1 MLIQPP
7 NGGNCMLWTLGHLTE
22 SLIPILRF
30 LDGKKPEGLTDLSRF
45 ERGSEPILGPEAGL
59 MTASELM
66 TAYEVL
72 HQAVLEKLEPMTD
85 ADFDEEVPGFGRPAR
100 RGWMLFFHGVPPRLP
115 HRAVGITAQPGRA
128 YRKDYLACFYQLNKL
143 IQLVRLRQAPLHPRL
158 PSHSGAPEGSKPAA
172 AGQWGH

>member
-1 MLIQPP
+1 MITAKEYQSMLEGNLELIKEQIKDVSDSEMLIQPP

-30 LDGKKPEGLTDLSRF
+30 LDGKKTEGLTDLSRF

-72 HQAVLEKLEPMTD
+72 HQEVLEKLEPMTD

-100 RGWMLFFHGVPPRLP
+100 RGWMLFFMEFH
-115 HRAVGITAQPGRA
+115 HA
-128 YRKDYLACFYQLNKL
+128 YHIGQLELLRNLA
-143 IQLVRLRQAPLHPRL
+143 
-158 PSHSGAPEGSKPAA
+158 
-172 AGQWGH
+172 GHTEKII

>member
-1 MLIQPP
+1 MITAKEYQSMLEGNLELIKEQIKDVSDSEMLVQPP

-72 HQAVLEKLEPMTD
+72 HKAVLEKLEPMTD

-100 RGWMLFFHGVPPRLP
+100 RGWMLFFMEFH
-115 HRAVGITAQPGRA
+115 HA
-128 YRKDYLACFYQLNKL
+128 YHIGQLELLRNLA
-143 IQLVRLRQAPLHPRL
+143 
-158 PSHSGAPEGSKPAA
+158 
-172 AGQWGH
+172 GHTEKII

>member
-1 MLIQPP
+1 MITAKEYQSMLEDNLELIKEQIKGVSDSEMLIQPP

-30 LDGKKPEGLTDLSRF
+30 LDGEKPEGLADLSRF

-72 HQAVLEKLEPMTD
+72 HQEVLEKLEPMTD

-100 RGWMLFFHGVPPRLP
+100 RGWMLFFMEFH
-115 HRAVGITAQPGRA
+115 HA
-128 YRKDYLACFYQLNKL
+128 YHIGQLELLRNLA
-143 IQLVRLRQAPLHPRL
+143 
-158 PSHSGAPEGSKPAA
+158 
-172 AGQWGH
+172 GHTEKII

>member
-1 MLIQPP
+1 MITAKEYQSMLEGNLELIKEQIKDVSDSEMLIQPP

-72 HQAVLEKLEPMTD
+72 HKAVLEKLEPMTD

-100 RGWMLFFHGVPPRLP
+100 RGWMLFFMEFH
-115 HRAVGITAQPGRA
+115 HA
-128 YRKDYLACFYQLNKL
+128 YHIGQLELLRNLA
-143 IQLVRLRQAPLHPRL
+143 
-158 PSHSGAPEGSKPAA
+158 
-172 AGQWGH
+172 GHTEKVI

>member
-1 MLIQPP
+1 MITAKEYKSMLEGNLELIKEQIKDVSDSEMLIQPP

-100 RGWMLFFHGVPPRLP
+100 RGWMLFFMEFH
-115 HRAVGITAQPGRA
+115 HA
-128 YRKDYLACFYQLNKL
+128 YHIGQLELLRNLA
-143 IQLVRLRQAPLHPRL
+143 
-158 PSHSGAPEGSKPAA
+158 
-172 AGQWGH
+172 GHTEKVI

>member
-1 MLIQPP
+1 MITAKEYKSMLEGNLELIKEQIKDVSDSEMLIQPP

-100 RGWMLFFHGVPPRLP
+100 RGWMLFFMEFH
-115 HRAVGITAQPGRA
+115 HA
-128 YRKDYLACFYQLNKL
+128 YHIGQLELLRNLA
-143 IQLVRLRQAPLHPRL
+143 
-158 PSHSGAPEGSKPAA
+158 
-172 AGQWGH
+172 GHTEKII

>member
-1 MLIQPP
+1 MITPKEYQSMLEGNLELIKEQIKDVSDSEMLIQPP

-100 RGWMLFFHGVPPRLP
+100 RGWMLFFMEFH
-115 HRAVGITAQPGRA
+115 HA
-128 YRKDYLACFYQLNKL
+128 YHIGQLELLRNLA
-143 IQLVRLRQAPLHPRL
+143 
-158 PSHSGAPEGSKPAA
+158 
-172 AGQWGH
+172 GHTEKII